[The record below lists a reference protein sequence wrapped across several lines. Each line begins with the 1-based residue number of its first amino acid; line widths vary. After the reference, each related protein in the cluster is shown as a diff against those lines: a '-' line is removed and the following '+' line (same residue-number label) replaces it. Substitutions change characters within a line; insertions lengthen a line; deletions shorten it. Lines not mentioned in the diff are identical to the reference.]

1 MQIEVK
7 PDYTKSL
14 DTLNMEWEDCTKC
27 PLGKQRDSMR
37 ALQAFGEGEAGGIMF
52 ISGGPG
58 EQDSLE
64 GRPFTGPAGVDVLR
78 PVIDALGIFD
88 VSYLTNLVVCRSC
101 SQMYDG
107 QGQPMFEKDENGV
120 VVPRWRDEDPNAQWI
135 VPCFPR
141 LMEEIY
147 IVDPVIIVTL
157 GRPAAE
163 ALRGKPVAITR
174 DRGSVEE
181 ITIPGATLDMVLT
194 EKKQVWAR
202 KLNADG
208 TFQTVSEQSKV
219 KYLMMPTLDPIFV
232 ARNVDDTRPAP
243 EGPFQTFAAD
253 IRMAAKI
260 YERFNYEITGMRPSG
275 ASDNEIKNPEK

>member
-1 MQIEVK
+1 MQAEVK
-7 PDYTKSL
+7 PDYTKTL
-14 DTLNMEWEDCTKC
+14 DMLNTEWEDCTRC
-27 PLGKQRDSMR
+27 ALGKQRDSMN
-37 ALQAFGEGEAGGIMF
+37 ALQAFGEGEPGGIMF

-58 EQDSLE
+58 EPESIK
-64 GRPFTGPAGVDVLR
+64 GRPFVGPSGSDILK

-88 VSYLTNLVVCRSC
+88 ISFITNLVVCRSC
-101 SQMYDG
+101 SQMHDG
-107 QGQPMFEKDENGV
+107 QGQPMFERENGV

-135 VPCFPR
+135 VPCMPR
-141 LMEEIY
+141 LIEEIY
-147 IVDPVIIVTL
+147 LVDPVLIVAL

-163 ALRGKPVAITR
+163 TLRGKPVAITR
-174 DRGSVEE
+174 DRGTVEE

-202 KLNADG
+202 KLNDDG

-219 KYLMMPTLDPIFV
+219 KYLMMPTFNPTFI

-253 IRMAAKI
+253 VRMAAKI
-260 YERFNYEITGMRPSG
+260 FERFNYEITGMRPSG
-275 ASDNEIKNPEK
+275 ASDNEIKNPES